1 MNEIHKNIKQIR
13 LERGLS
19 QEELA
24 EKMGYTSRS
33 TIAKIESGK
42 NDIPQ
47 SKIKAFADALS
58 TTPSRLLGLDSE
70 TLLSMNDAD
79 TDKILKLAN
88 LLNNDGK
95 RKTIDYMKLLS
106 SNPDFSKKTDDFA
119 SPKNVV
125 VPIAARGNVSQNKI
139 LTKEEYERAEN
150 TKFNGLKPKK
160 QLPKF

>member
-24 EKMGYTSRS
+24 AKMGYTSRS

-47 SKIKAFADALS
+47 AKIKAFADALS
-58 TTPSRLLGLDSE
+58 TTPSRLMGLDDE
-70 TLLSMNDAD
+70 TLQPANDAN

-88 LLNNDGK
+88 SLNSKGK
-95 RKTIDYMKLLS
+95 KKTIDYMELLS
-106 SNPDFSKKTDDFA
+106 SNPAFSNRSVSSGISEK
-119 SPKNVV
+119 VV
-125 VPIAARGNVSQNKI
+125 VPVVARGSISQDNV
-139 LTKEEYERAEN
+139 LTKEEYEKAEN
-150 TKFNGLKPKK
+150 TAFDELRPKK
-160 QLPKF
+160 ELPKF